1 MSTALRLDTQKNDD
15 IKNIFS
21 EHWDQE
27 VAYKKEDASLAA
39 HSETTADTQ
48 GGGASDPLVTA
59 SLQSAKTEIGME
71 GTLVDEVIRLVDD
84 LHISQ
89 DDASKVAADASK
101 VAADASKVAADA
113 VAAVDPVSE
122 SSPAT
127 LAETLRKIMGN
138 GNIGVGLAAADD
150 STKCHPSKKQRRKTA
165 RAEKAAGKRS

>member
-101 VAADASKVAADA
+101 VAADA

-150 STKCHPSKKQRRKTA
+150 STKCQPSKKQRRKTA